1 MADTPNPSFS
11 TFVRPPGSPVYGGSG
26 RSLALPKRV
35 GAPTIR
41 GGQVVTPELR
51 DAAKLEIR
59 RQIEQVI
66 TLIRQT
72 EGYQTLPPFADSSN
86 KELARS
92 LQELEIKLAD
102 RERAVEEREFKLAER
117 ERDLAEAEVLL
128 KHHEQ
133 LLAAS
138 RRTPAARVGLSDEER
153 FALINLKAEL
163 DRQEALLRESREAL
177 RQREEFIEESEG
189 RLFEKVQQQQ
199 EKETELEQRDEEIR
213 QREGALAPE
222 KKDEPKAKPEFD
234 EFNE

>member
-1 MADTPNPSFS
+1 MPNTPNPSFS
-11 TFVRPPGSPVYGGSG
+11 TFVRPPGSPVYAGSG
-26 RSLALPKRV
+26 HALALPRRP
-35 GAPTIR
+35 APSIR
-41 GGQVVTPELR
+41 AGQVTPELR

-92 LQELEIKLAD
+92 LQELELKLAD

-128 KHHEQ
+128 QHHEQ

-138 RRTPAARVGLSDEER
+138 RRTPAARVGLSEEER
-153 FALINLKAEL
+153 FALVNLKSEL
-163 DRQEALLRESREAL
+163 DRQEALLRETREAL
-177 RQREEFIEESEG
+177 RQREEFIEESE
-189 RLFEKVQQQQ
+189 RKLFEKVQEQQ
-199 EKETELEQRDEEIR
+199 EKETELEQRDEELR
-213 QREGALAPE
+213 QRQASAAPA
-222 KKDEPKAKPEFD
+222 DKPATPPVKPAFD